1 MTIFHSLKNRIRR
14 FLQRFFTPPKRMA
27 GPVLEAVLELPR
39 IVGLG
44 FWEPELGNTG
54 LDPELGLVTNLGPCR
69 PTRSGSGLGGR
80 TGQKPDLDN
89 TTAMYTICIY
99 LLAIVC
105 NTVYIRIGFKMWNE
119 ILVSHLGFGENHTHS
134 WQEAALAEL
143 LLLQM
148 H

>member
-1 MTIFHSLKNRIRR
+1 MTNFHSLKNRIGR
-14 FLQRFFTPPKRMA
+14 FLQRFFTPPKRIA

-54 LDPELGLVTNLGPCR
+54 LDPELGLVTNLDPCR
-69 PTRSGSGLGGR
+69 PTRSFLDLEAEPAR
-80 TGQKPDLDN
+80 KPDLDN

-119 ILVSHLGFGENHTHS
+119 ILVSHLGFGEKHTHS
-134 WQEAALAEL
+134 RQEAALAEL
-143 LLLQM
+143 LQM